1 MPKNTGK
8 KVWGSILIIL
18 TFLMI
23 FAGLPQSKM
32 REQTS
37 TFSFEDL
44 NILLS
49 DDSFKGINA
58 VHEYGFV
65 YPSTWEPQTGSE
77 LNLIF
82 SHARALS
89 EKSSFV
95 VNFNGSQVASVELN
109 AGNSDHG
116 ELSVQIPRELWVDGY
131 NRIQLVFHL
140 GFEGFD
146 CMNLDDDLL
155 WFTVHTTSNFDL
167 VHQDRKAEPLLNEFP
182 IPFVLDSGIVE
193 NDVTFVLPDMPTS
206 AETNAA
212 ALVSAKLGQF
222 ASWRTLNI
230 NFASQSDALSNPAA
244 LKGNVILVGQASHLS
259 LLSDLNAPW
268 KIVNGSLQDTKGVS
282 YAGEAGI
289 LWTGQYPDNEH
300 QSVLV
305 VTGNT
310 EASLLKAAQ
319 ALTMDSVIE
328 QLPDNLAVLNQV
340 PASIS
345 SQATYTSTFTLAD
358 YQYLD
363 TTSWGTTEQRIAY
376 TLPLA
381 TSWKVQDDVTL
392 RLHFAHSDFG
402 ELNESF
408 ITILMNGTP
417 ADTIQLTADNAEDAW
432 QEIIIPARLFDFGD
446 NVLTVVSNINLP
458 DGYRDARYDCLD
470 VDPTSSWI
478 VVFAD
483 TELTVPLGPSGDVLS
498 INEFPYAFIGNSDL
512 SDFGF
517 ILPDS
522 TDKNIDEMV
531 IRLSGFLGHYLNG
544 NGIGL
549 QVFTPAEYAKL
560 VEKPTHLFMIG
571 QPTTNSK
578 IAELNKQLP
587 QPFEEGTNNPTA
599 LNDMVQ
605 VDPNFADIGYLQAL
619 LDSDGN
625 PMLIATGTS
634 DKGIGWAVD
643 ALMDTTNIKN
653 LYGDL
658 ALTRAEGS
666 ISSAMIQNTADLVPK
681 VEESPAVQQQ
691 KADTLPIWIGIG
703 FGALAVILV
712 AIKIVEEL
720 LKNRKPRK
728 HEK

>member
-1 MPKNTGK
+1 MSKKTGRK
-8 KVWGSILIIL
+8 IWNSLSIIL
-18 TFLMI
+18 AFLII
-23 FAGLPQSKM
+23 FAGVPQSKVQ
-32 REQTS
+32 EQSS
-37 TFSFEDL
+37 TFTFEDL
-44 NILLS
+44 GILLS

-65 YPSTWEPQTGSE
+65 YPSTWEPQAGSM
-77 LNLIF
+77 LNLKF
-82 SHARALS
+82 SHAQALS
-89 EKSSFV
+89 DKSSFV
-95 VNFNGSQVASVELN
+95 VNFNGSQIASVELN
-109 AGNSDHG
+109 AENSDHG
-116 ELSVQIPRELWVDGY
+116 ELSVQIPRELWVEGY
-131 NRIQLVFHL
+131 NRIQLVFYL

-155 WFTVHTTSNFDL
+155 WFTVHTTSSFDL
-167 VHQDRKAEPLLNEFP
+167 VYQDKIAAPVLNEFP
-182 IPFVLDSGIVE
+182 VPFVLDSGIVE
-193 NDVTFVLPDMPTS
+193 NEVTFVLPDSPTS
-206 AETNAA
+206 VETNAA
-212 ALVSAKLGQF
+212 ALVSAKLGQS

-230 NFASQSDALSNPAA
+230 AFASQSDAGSNPAA
-244 LKGNVILVGQASHLS
+244 LKGNVILVGRASHLA
-259 LLSDLNAPW
+259 LLSELSAPW
-268 KIVNGSLQDTKGVS
+268 KIVDGILQDANGNPYS
-282 YAGEAGI
+282 DEAGI
-289 LWTGQYPDNEH
+289 LWTGQFRDNQY

-310 EASLLKAAQ
+310 DAALLKAAT
-319 ALTMDSVIE
+319 ALTMDSVIT
-328 QLPDNLAVLNQV
+328 QLPDALAVLNQV
-340 PASIS
+340 PASVS
-345 SQATYTSTFTLAD
+345 SQATYVSTFTLAD

-381 TSWKVQDDVTL
+381 TSWKVTSDVTM

-402 ELNESF
+402 ELEESY
-408 ITILMNGTP
+408 ITVLMNGTP
-417 ADTIQLTADNAEDAW
+417 TDTIQLTTDNAEDAW
-432 QEIIIPARLFDFGD
+432 QDVVIPARLFDYGD
-446 NVLTVVSNINLP
+446 NVLTVVSNMNLP

-483 TELTVPLGPSGDVLS
+483 TELNVPLGPSSDVLS
-498 INEFPYAFIGNSDL
+498 INEFPYAFIGNSDM

-517 ILPDS
+517 ILPD
-522 TDKNIDEMV
+522 DPNRMVDEMV

-544 NGIGL
+544 EGIGL
-549 QVFTPAEYAKL
+549 QVYTPSEYDKVA
-560 VEKPTHLFMIG
+560 EKPTHLFMIG
-571 QPTTNSK
+571 QPTKNSK

-599 LNDMVQ
+599 LNDVVQ
-605 VDPNFADIGYLQAL
+605 VDPNFADIGYLEAL

-658 ALTRAEGS
+658 ALTRAENS

-681 VEESPAVQQQ
+681 VEESPEVQQQ
-691 KADTLPIWIGIG
+691 KADTLPIWVGIG
-703 FGALAVILV
+703 FGALAVILLV
-712 AIKIVEEL
+712 IKIVEEL